1 MVERQNA
8 VQEVMALL
16 GEYQPKL
23 EGLPEKFEDL
33 VSFKDVEEKVLAE
46 QADVTNW
53 VKDHAEKLDAAVK
66 RYEEEEYELTEE
78 LA

>member
-1 MVERQNA
+1 LEKKYRDRIEDLCQQVTPIIQQWAQEFMSEGNMVERQNA

-33 VSFKDVEEKVLAE
+33 ASFKNVEETVLAE
-46 QADVTNW
+46 
-53 VKDHAEKLDAAVK
+53 
-66 RYEEEEYELTEE
+66 
-78 LA
+78 